1 MIKGWDK
8 KLIAYKKLF
17 KVSSKVTQYQKRC
30 QMKIH
35 KNPLKPIKVSMTKQG
50 NDKIT
55 KQINENE

>member
-17 KVSSKVTQYQKRC
+17 KVSSKTTQYQKRC

-55 KQINENE
+55 K

>member
-1 MIKGWDK
+1 
-8 KLIAYKKLF
+8 
-17 KVSSKVTQYQKRC
+17 
-30 QMKIH
+30 MKIH